1 MNFSVK
7 VIALSS
13 LLFLQSLPVG
23 AEQPSADLPETKVV
37 LRISREFIH
46 ELTAKQIK
54 RDVPVDLNAN
64 GVAVTGTARAEGTT
78 NVNIQASDNAC
89 DFELVVNGS
98 VSTQL
103 VATDRSVQVHLQGT
117 APFSARRRVVFADD
131 AFSGH
136 KVEVDTS
143 YHSTV
148 AAICS
153 SRAGLIGNLAR
164 TTATWK
170 TRRVLPEE
178 DLRAADEVRLR
189 LSAAIEKETDELL
202 VTLNRIGSIVKQG
215 EDVLREE
222 KLISERSVQHYLA
235 ATERS
240 IYISIGPPEHR
251 IAKLPKTS
259 ASERAPIELWVA
271 IKKPGK
277 KDAFSPILANWKIV
291 KPFVLARIAKRSPET
306 AKILD
311 QVQVKTVENWHV
323 LTFAPSLF
331 ALL

>member
-1 MNFSVK
+1 MK
-7 VIALSS
+7 CMTRTIALSA
-13 LLFLQSLPVG
+13 LLLLHVLPVE
-23 AEQPSADLPETKVV
+23 AQQPAPALPETKVV

-46 ELTAKQIK
+46 ELTAKQVN
-54 RDVPVDLNAN
+54 RDVPIDLNSKS
-64 GVAVTGTARAEGTT
+64 VAITGTAHAEGTT
-78 NVNIQASDNAC
+78 DVKIKASDNAC
-89 DFELVVNGS
+89 DFELVLDGR

-117 APFSARRRVVFADD
+117 APFKARRRIVFADD

-143 YHSTV
+143 YRSTIE
-148 AAICS
+148 AICS
-153 SRAGLIGNLAR
+153 SRNGLIGDMVR
-164 TTATWK
+164 TTATWR

-178 DLRAADEVRLR
+178 DLRAADEVRSR

-202 VTLNRIGSIVKQG
+202 ATLNRIGSIVKQG
-215 EDVLREE
+215 EEVLREE
-222 KLISERSVQHYLA
+222 KLISARSVQHYLA

-251 IAKLPKTS
+251 MAKLPILT

-277 KDAFSPILANWKIV
+277 KDAFSPVLENWKLV
-291 KPFVLARIAKRSPET
+291 KPFILPRIAKRSPET

-311 QVQVKTVENWHV
+311 LVQVRTVDNWHV
-323 LTFAPSLF
+323 LTFAPDLLGSL
-331 ALL
+331 